1 MTWATLSQVLRP
13 CLAEGRAVAG
23 FVVLGWEDAQAYVQ
37 AGEAMGR
44 PVILQPGPGVRAH
57 TPLSVLGAMFGF
69 LAARASVP
77 GVAHLDHGES
87 LAVCAKAVTC
97 GFSSVMYDGSRLPL
111 AENIARTA

>member
-44 PVILQPGPGVRAH
+44 PVILQAGPGVRAH
-57 TPLSVLGAMFGF
+57 TPLSGLGAMFGF

-77 GVAHLDHGES
+77 VLAHLDHGES
-87 LAVCAKAVTC
+87 LAVCAEAVAC
-97 GFSSVMYDGSRLPL
+97 GFTSVMYDGSRLPL